1 MNSWDELHDKL
12 TKAFETAKS
21 NDNAENKDR
30 STVTQIIFGNLNTFH
45 IQKNKKI
52 CNKTTKKCN

>member
-21 NDNAENKDR
+21 NDNVENKDR
-30 STVTQIIFGNLNTFH
+30 STVIQIIFGNITTYN
-45 IQKNKKI
+45 IKRNKKTV
-52 CNKTTKKCN
+52 KKKCVEK

>member
-21 NDNAENKDR
+21 NDNVENKDR
-30 STVTQIIFGNLNTFH
+30 STVIQIIFGNITTYN
-45 IQKNKKI
+45 IKRNKKTV
-52 CNKTTKKCN
+52 KKKCMEK

>member
-21 NDNAENKDR
+21 NDNVENKDR
-30 STVTQIIFGNLNTFH
+30 STVIQIIFGNITTYN
-45 IQKNKKI
+45 IKRNKKTV
-52 CNKTTKKCN
+52 KKKCMDK